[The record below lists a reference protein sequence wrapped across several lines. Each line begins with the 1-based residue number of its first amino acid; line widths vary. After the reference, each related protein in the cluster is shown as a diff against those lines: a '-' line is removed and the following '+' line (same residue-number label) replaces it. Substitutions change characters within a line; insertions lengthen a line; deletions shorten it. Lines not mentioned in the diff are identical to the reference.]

1 MAQQTHMTL
10 SRNAGAALVVVSAVV
25 FSTAG
30 SFTNGVAADAWGII
44 FWRGLAAAGFTFA
57 YLAMTGALIAE
68 IRCFGTPAILATVLM
83 AMGTA
88 AFIPAFK
95 LSSVANVVLI
105 YASAPFFAA
114 GLSWIVVGEAPSR
127 RVIVASLA
135 AFGGVLVIVA
145 GSLGTPNLLGDGLAL
160 VMTVMMAGVMVVYR
174 ARPKTTAAL
183 PAALSSVVLLP
194 IALVVG
200 QPFLTPGSDQP
211 VLVVFG
217 LVFAIASVTLSEG
230 ARRLPSGETAL
241 LSALEVPLAPILAWL
256 ILAETPSVQVLAG
269 GAIIMVAVI
278 WSQVNGESR
287 KVKRTTAKRAEATS

>member
-1 MAQQTHMTL
+1 
-10 SRNAGAALVVVSAVV
+10 
-25 FSTAG
+25 
-30 SFTNGVAADAWGII
+30 
-44 FWRGLAAAGFTFA
+44 
-57 YLAMTGALIAE
+57 
-68 IRCFGTPAILATVLM
+68 
-83 AMGTA
+83 
-88 AFIPAFK
+88 
-95 LSSVANVVLI
+95 
-105 YASAPFFAA
+105 
-114 GLSWIVVGEAPSR
+114 
-127 RVIVASLA
+127 
-135 AFGGVLVIVA
+135 
-145 GSLGTPNLLGDGLAL
+145 
-160 VMTVMMAGVMVVYR
+160 MTVMMAGVMVVYR

-287 KVKRTTAKRAEATS
+287 KVKRTTAERAQAVS